1 MTGIISVFLYVLVL
15 YTCTHQL
22 AYWTELKIDW
32 RKLFMKKLL
41 SIIMV
46 LTLVLSLAACGKSTP
61 TTADATKT
69 PEATKKAEA
78 TKAPDKSKKIVV
90 GVVQTNANESDWRTA
105 NTKSFNSAFAEAG
118 FDIKMVFG
126 EGDHAK
132 QISQAQQLI
141 QEEVDY
147 LVVLGLQSAGWEDV
161 AKAAKTAGIPFIMA
175 DRKLDLSEDLYTAM
189 VCSDFEAEG
198 VKAVDWLK
206 SQSIKDG
213 QIVVLGGD
221 TGSSAQLGRSK
232 AIEDGAK
239 ANGWKIVFNQNMKG
253 WDETLAK
260 QAVADLIASKT
271 KFNVV
276 YAENDNM
283 ARGACDA
290 MDAAGIKYGKDGDV
304 KVIAFDANKWAL
316 QKVLEGKFNLD
327 VECNPLHGPRI
338 VELINKLEAGE
349 TVEKNAYVKEEM
361 FDCATITKAIVDA
374 RAY

>member
-1 MTGIISVFLYVLVL
+1 
-15 YTCTHQL
+15 
-22 AYWTELKIDW
+22 
-32 RKLFMKKLL
+32 MKKLFSL
-41 SIIMV
+41 FLV
-46 LTLVLSLAACGKSTP
+46 LALVLSLVACGTKADTSTSSDN
-61 TTADATKT
+61 TTDTTDKAEETKAADTADVKV
-69 PEATKKAEA
+69 
-78 TKAPDKSKKIVV
+78 VV

-105 NTKSFNSAFAEAG
+105 NTKSFNEAFGDAG
-118 FDIKMVFG
+118 FELKMVFG

-147 LVVLGLQSAGWEDV
+147 LVVLGLQATGWEDV
-161 AKAAKTAGIPFIMA
+161 AKAAKEAGIPFIMA
-175 DRKLDLSEDLYTAM
+175 DRKLELSEDLYTAM

-206 SQSIKDG
+206 KQALAVNK
-213 QIVVLGGD
+213 IVVLGGD

-232 AIEDGAK
+232 AMEDGAK
-239 ANGWKIVFNQNMKG
+239 ANGWEIVFNQNMKG

-260 QAVADLIASKT
+260 QAVADLIASGT
-271 KFNVV
+271 QFSVI

-290 MDAAGIKYGKDGDV
+290 MDAAGITYGKDGDV

-316 QKVLEGKFNLD
+316 EKVLAGQFNLD

-338 VELINKLEAGE
+338 VELINKLEAKE
-349 TVEKNAYVKEEM
+349 TVEKNAYVNEEM
-361 FDCATITKAIVDA
+361 FDSATITKEIVDA
-374 RAY
+374 RSY

>member
-1 MTGIISVFLYVLVL
+1 MKKIISMKKMVAIVLVL
-15 YTCTHQL
+15 M
-22 AYWTELKIDW
+22 
-32 RKLFMKKLL
+32 F
-41 SIIMV
+41 V
-46 LTLVLSLAACGKSTP
+46 FGLAACGKSDK
-61 TTADATKT
+61 TTSTD
-69 PEATKKAEA
+69 KKS
-78 TKAPDKSKKIVV
+78 TTTDKKSTDKKSKKIVV

-105 NTKSFNSAFAEAG
+105 NTKSFNEAFDAAG
-118 FDIKMVFG
+118 FETKMVFG

-161 AKAAKTAGIPFIMA
+161 AKAAKEAGIPFIMA
-175 DRKLDLSEDLYTAM
+175 DRKLDLTEDLYTAM

-198 VKAVDWLK
+198 KKAVDWLK
-206 SQSIKDG
+206 NQALATNNI
-213 QIVVLGGD
+213 IVLGGD

-239 ANGWKIVFNQNMKG
+239 ANGWNIVFNQNMKG

-260 QAVADLIASKT
+260 QAVADLIASGK

-290 MDAAGIKYGKDGDV
+290 MDAAGITYGKSGDV

-316 QKVLEGKFNLD
+316 ENVLAGKFNLD

-338 VELINKLEAGE
+338 VKLINQLEAGE
-349 TVEKNAYVKEEM
+349 TVDKNAYVDEDM
-361 FDCATITKAIVDA
+361 FDCATITKDIVDA
-374 RAY
+374 RTY

>member
-1 MTGIISVFLYVLVL
+1 MKKLISLVLVL
-15 YTCTHQL
+15 
-22 AYWTELKIDW
+22 A
-32 RKLFMKKLL
+32 
-41 SIIMV
+41 
-46 LTLVLSLAACGKSTP
+46 LVFTLAACGSKS
-61 TTADATKT
+61 ADSGDGKSG
-69 PEATKKAEA
+69 KKV
-78 TKAPDKSKKIVV
+78 TV

-105 NTKSFNSAFAEAG
+105 NTKSLNEAFKEAG
-118 FDIKMVFG
+118 FETKMVFG

-161 AKAAKTAGIPFIMA
+161 AKAAKDAGIPFIMA
-175 DRKLDLSEDLYTAM
+175 DRKLELDEKLYTAM

-198 VKAVDWLK
+198 KKAVDWLK
-206 SQSIKDG
+206 SQKLTEG
-213 QIVVLGGD
+213 KIVVLGGD
-221 TGSSAQLGRSK
+221 TGSSAQIGRSK

-239 ANGWKIVFNQNMKG
+239 ENGWEIVFNQNMKG

-260 QAVADLIASKT
+260 QAVAELIAKGT

-283 ARGACDA
+283 ARGACAA
-290 MDAAGIKYGKDGDV
+290 MDAAGITYGKDGNV
-304 KVIAFDANKWAL
+304 KVIAFDANQWAL
-316 QKVLEGKFNLD
+316 KLVLEGKFNLD

-361 FDCATITKAIVDA
+361 FDCATITKDIVDK
-374 RAY
+374 RSY

>member
-1 MTGIISVFLYVLVL
+1 MKKLISLVLVL
-15 YTCTHQL
+15 
-22 AYWTELKIDW
+22 A
-32 RKLFMKKLL
+32 
-41 SIIMV
+41 
-46 LTLVLSLAACGKSTP
+46 LVFTLAACGSKS
-61 TTADATKT
+61 ADSGDGKSG
-69 PEATKKAEA
+69 KKV
-78 TKAPDKSKKIVV
+78 TV

-105 NTKSFNSAFAEAG
+105 NTKSLNEAFKEAG
-118 FDIKMVFG
+118 FETKMVFG

-161 AKAAKTAGIPFIMA
+161 AKAAKDAGIPFIMA
-175 DRKLDLSEDLYTAM
+175 DRKLELDEKLYTAM

-198 VKAVDWLK
+198 KKAVDWLK
-206 SQSIKDG
+206 G
-213 QIVVLGGD
+213 QKLTEGKIVVLGGD
-221 TGSSAQLGRSK
+221 TGSSAQIGRSK

-239 ANGWKIVFNQNMKG
+239 ENGWEIVFNQNMKG

-260 QAVADLIASKT
+260 QAVAELIAKGT

-283 ARGACDA
+283 ARGACAA
-290 MDAAGIKYGKDGDV
+290 MDAAGITYGKDGNV
-304 KVIAFDANKWAL
+304 KVIAFDANQWAL
-316 QKVLEGKFNLD
+316 KLVLEGKFNLD

-361 FDCATITKAIVDA
+361 FDCATITKDIVDK
-374 RAY
+374 RSY

>member
-1 MTGIISVFLYVLVL
+1 
-15 YTCTHQL
+15 
-22 AYWTELKIDW
+22 
-32 RKLFMKKLL
+32 MKKLISL
-41 SIIMV
+41 AMV
-46 LTLVLSLAACGKSTP
+46 LTLVFSLAACG
-61 TTADATKT
+61 
-69 PEATKKAEA
+69 
-78 TKAPDKSKKIVV
+78 TKAASTDVSSSSDKATTSDKAADKVTV

-105 NTKSFNSAFAEAG
+105 NTKSFETAFKDAG
-118 FDIKMVFG
+118 FELKMVFG

-147 LVVLGLQSAGWEDV
+147 LVVLGLQAAGWEDV
-161 AKAAKTAGIPFIMA
+161 AKAAKEAGIPFIMA
-175 DRKLDLSEDLYTAM
+175 DRFLTLPDDTLYTAM

-198 VKAVDWLK
+198 KKAVDWLK
-206 SQSIKDG
+206 QQALPENK
-213 QIVVLGGD
+213 IVVLGGD
-221 TGSSAQLGRSK
+221 TGSSAQIGRSK

-239 ANGWKIVFNQNMKG
+239 ANSWEIVFNQNMKG

-260 QAVADLIASKT
+260 QAVADLIAAGT
-271 KFNVV
+271 KFNVI

-283 ARGACDA
+283 ARGACAA
-290 MDAAGIKYGKDGDV
+290 MDAAGITYGKDGDV

-316 QKVLEGKFNLD
+316 ENVLAGKFNLD

-349 TVEKNAYVKEEM
+349 TVEKNAYVTEEI
-361 FDCATITKAIVDA
+361 FDCATITKEVVDA

>member
-1 MTGIISVFLYVLVL
+1 
-15 YTCTHQL
+15 
-22 AYWTELKIDW
+22 
-32 RKLFMKKLL
+32 MKKLV
-41 SIIMV
+41 S
-46 LTLVLSLAACGKSTP
+46 LVLVFALAFSLAACGKKDS
-61 TTADATKT
+61 ATGG
-69 PEATKKAEA
+69 
-78 TKAPDKSKKIVV
+78 KSGKDSKIVV

-105 NTKSFNSAFAEAG
+105 NTNSFNAAFKEAG
-118 FDIKMVFG
+118 FEMKMVFG

-161 AKAAKTAGIPFIMA
+161 AKAAKEAGIPFIMA
-175 DRKLDLSEDLYTAM
+175 DRKLDLPEDLYTAM

-198 VKAVDWLK
+198 RKAVDWLK
-206 SQSIKDG
+206 KQNLDEYK
-213 QIVVLGGD
+213 IVVLGGD

-239 ANGWKIVFNQNMKG
+239 ENGWEIVFNQNMKG

-260 QAVADLIASKT
+260 QAVADLIASGT
-271 KFNVV
+271 DFNVI

-290 MDAAGIKYGKDGDV
+290 MSAAGITYGKNGKV

-316 QKVLEGKFNLD
+316 EKVLAGEFNLD

-338 VELINKLEAGE
+338 VDVIKKLEAGE
-349 TVEKNAYVKEEM
+349 HVEKNVYVDEEV
-361 FDCATITKAIVDA
+361 FDCDTITREIVDA
-374 RAY
+374 RPY

>member
-1 MTGIISVFLYVLVL
+1 
-15 YTCTHQL
+15 
-22 AYWTELKIDW
+22 
-32 RKLFMKKLL
+32 MKKLISL
-41 SIIMV
+41 LLAI
-46 LTLVLSLAACGKSTP
+46 TLVFTLVACGTKEKEASSDNSGKS
-61 TTADATKT
+61 DNS
-69 PEATKKAEA
+69 
-78 TKAPDKSKKIVV
+78 DGKITV

-105 NTKSFNSAFAEAG
+105 NTESFKSAFADAG
-118 FDIKMVFG
+118 FELKIVYG

-147 LVVLGLQSAGWEDV
+147 LVVLGLQAAGWEDV
-161 AKAAKTAGIPFIMA
+161 AKAAKEAGIPFIMA

-198 VKAVDWLK
+198 KKAVDWLK
-206 SQSIKDG
+206 NQNISDCK
-213 QIVVLGGD
+213 IVVLGGD

-232 AIEDGAK
+232 AIEEGAE
-239 ANGWKIVFNQNMKG
+239 ANGWEIVFNQNMKG

-260 QAVADLIASKT
+260 QAVADLIAGGT
-271 KFNVV
+271 EFNVV

-290 MDAAGIKYGKDGDV
+290 MDAAGITYGKNGDV

-316 QKVLEGKFNLD
+316 EKVLAGEFNLD

-338 VELINKLEAGE
+338 VKLINDLEAGK
-349 TVEKNAYVKEEM
+349 TVDKNAYVDEEV
-361 FDCATITKAIVDA
+361 FDCETITQADIDK
-374 RAY
+374 RQY

>member
-1 MTGIISVFLYVLVL
+1 
-15 YTCTHQL
+15 
-22 AYWTELKIDW
+22 
-32 RKLFMKKLL
+32 MKKLI
-41 SIIMV
+41 S
-46 LTLVLSLAACGKSTP
+46 LVLALALVFTLGACGSNSTGSGDSTTAESTTAES
-61 TTADATKT
+61 TTADNSG
-69 PEATKKAEA
+69 KKV
-78 TKAPDKSKKIVV
+78 TV

-105 NTKSFNSAFAEAG
+105 NTKSFNEAFAAAG
-118 FDIKMVFG
+118 FELKMVFG

-147 LVVLGLQSAGWEDV
+147 LVVLGLQAAGWEDV
-161 AKAAKTAGIPFIMA
+161 AKAAKDAGIPFIMA
-175 DRKLDLSEDLYTAM
+175 DRKLDLKEELYTAM

-198 VKAVDWLK
+198 NKAVEWLK
-206 SQSIKDG
+206 KQALPKNDI
-213 QIVVLGGD
+213 IVLGGD
-221 TGSSAQLGRSK
+221 TGATAQLGRSK

-239 ANGWKIVFNQNMKG
+239 ANGWNIVFNQNMKG

-260 QAVADLIASKT
+260 QAVTELIAKGT

-283 ARGACDA
+283 ARGACAA

-316 QKVLEGKFNLD
+316 ELVLAGKFNLD

-349 TVEKNAYVKEEM
+349 TVEKNAFVKEEI
-361 FDCATITKAIVDA
+361 FEAATITQEIVDK
-374 RAY
+374 RSY

>member
-1 MTGIISVFLYVLVL
+1 MKKFISLVL
-15 YTCTHQL
+15 AL
-22 AYWTELKIDW
+22 AL
-32 RKLFMKKLL
+32 
-41 SIIMV
+41 V
-46 LTLVLSLAACGKSTP
+46 LTFAFTLVACGK
-61 TTADATKT
+61 DDKKT
-69 PEATKKAEA
+69 SDKKV
-78 TKAPDKSKKIVV
+78 TV

-105 NTKSFNSAFAEAG
+105 NTKSFNEAFAAAG
-118 FDIKMVFG
+118 WELKMVYG

-161 AKAAKTAGIPFIMA
+161 AKAAKKAGIPFIMA
-175 DRKLDLSEDLYTAM
+175 DRKLDLTEDLYTAM

-198 VKAVDWLK
+198 KKAVDWLK
-206 SQSIKDG
+206 NQKLSENN
-213 QIVVLGGD
+213 IVVLGGD
-221 TGSSAQLGRSK
+221 TGSSAQIGRSK

-239 ANGWKIVFNQNMKG
+239 ANSWNIVFNQNMKG

-260 QAVADLIASKT
+260 QAVADLIAKGT

-283 ARGACDA
+283 ARGACAA
-290 MDAAGIKYGKDGDV
+290 MDAAGITYGKSGNV

-316 QKVLEGKFNLD
+316 ENVLAGKFNLD

-338 VELINKLEAGE
+338 VELIKKLEAGE
-349 TVEKNAYVKEEM
+349 KVEKNAYVSEEV
-361 FDCATITKAIVDA
+361 FDCATITQEIVDK
-374 RAY
+374 RSY

>member
-1 MTGIISVFLYVLVL
+1 
-15 YTCTHQL
+15 
-22 AYWTELKIDW
+22 
-32 RKLFMKKLL
+32 MKKLFSL
-41 SIIMV
+41 FLV
-46 LTLVLSLAACGKSTP
+46 LTLVLSLSACG
-61 TTADATKT
+61 TKT
-69 PEATKKAEA
+69 DTSTSSDNVQA
-78 TKAPDKSKKIVV
+78 TKAPEKAATTEATDAADGKVVV
-90 GVVQTNANESDWRTA
+90 GIVQTNANESDWRTA
-105 NTKSFNSAFAEAG
+105 NTNSFNAAFEEAG
-118 FDIKMVFG
+118 FETKMVFG

-147 LVVLGLQSAGWEDV
+147 LVVLGLQSTGWEDV
-161 AKAAKTAGIPFIMA
+161 AKSAKDAGIPFIMA
-175 DRKLDLSEDLYTAM
+175 DRKLELSEDLYTAM

-198 VKAVDWLK
+198 NKAVDWLK
-206 SQSIKDG
+206 KQALSENK
-213 QIVVLGGD
+213 IVVLGGD

-239 ANGWKIVFNQNMKG
+239 ANGWEIVFNQNMKG

-260 QAVADLIASKT
+260 QAVADLIAAGT

-290 MDAAGIKYGKDGDV
+290 MDAAGITYGKNGDV

-316 QKVLEGKFNLD
+316 QNVIAGKFNLD

-338 VELINKLEAGE
+338 VTLINKLEAGE
-349 TVEKNAYVKEEM
+349 TVEKNAYVEEEM
-361 FDCATITKAIVDA
+361 FDCETITKEMVDA
-374 RAY
+374 RSY

>member
-1 MTGIISVFLYVLVL
+1 
-15 YTCTHQL
+15 
-22 AYWTELKIDW
+22 
-32 RKLFMKKLL
+32 MKKLIS
-41 SIIMV
+41 SILALI
-46 LTLVLSLAACGKSTP
+46 LVFALVACGGNS
-61 TTADATKT
+61 AESEESAT
-69 PEATKKAEA
+69 PEEA
-78 TKAPDKSKKIVV
+78 TGTIVV

-105 NTKSFNSAFAEAG
+105 NTKSFNEAFSEAG
-118 FDIKMVFG
+118 FETKMVFG

-161 AKAAKTAGIPFIMA
+161 AKAAQEAGIPFIMA
-175 DRKLDLSEDLYTAM
+175 DRKLELSEDLYTAM

-198 VKAVDWLK
+198 NKAVDWLK
-206 SQSIKDG
+206 TQALDAAK
-213 QIVVLGGD
+213 IVVLGGD

-232 AIEDGAK
+232 AIEDGAA
-239 ANGWKIVFNQNMKG
+239 ANGWEIVFNQNMKG

-260 QAVADLIASKT
+260 QAVADLIAAGT
-271 KFNVV
+271 EFNVI

-290 MDAAGIKYGKDGDV
+290 MDAAGITYGKDGDV

-316 QKVLEGKFNLD
+316 EYVLAGKFNLD

-338 VELINKLEAGE
+338 VTLINSLEAGE
-349 TVEKNAYVKEEM
+349 VVEKNAYVAEEM
-361 FDCATITKAIVDA
+361 FDCDTITQEIVDA
-374 RAY
+374 RSY

>member
-1 MTGIISVFLYVLVL
+1 MKRIISLVL
-15 YTCTHQL
+15 
-22 AYWTELKIDW
+22 A
-32 RKLFMKKLL
+32 MA
-41 SIIMV
+41 
-46 LTLVLSLAACGKSTP
+46 LVFALAACGSSGDGKSS
-61 TTADATKT
+61 D
-69 PEATKKAEA
+69 KKV
-78 TKAPDKSKKIVV
+78 TV

-105 NTKSFNSAFAEAG
+105 NTKSFNEAFKEAG
-118 FDIKMVFG
+118 FELKMVFG

-147 LVVLGLQSAGWEDV
+147 LVVLGLQAAGWEDV
-161 AKAAKTAGIPFIMA
+161 AKAAKEAKIPFIMA
-175 DRKLDLSEDLYTAM
+175 DRKLELPEDLYTAM

-198 VKAVDWLK
+198 KKAVDWLK
-206 SQSIKDG
+206 AQSIKDAK
-213 QIVVLGGD
+213 IVVLGGD
-221 TGSSAQLGRSK
+221 TGSSAQVGRSK

-239 ANGWKIVFNQNMKG
+239 ENGWNIVFNQNMKG

-260 QAVADLIASKT
+260 QAVADLIAAGT

-283 ARGACDA
+283 ARGACAA
-290 MDAAGIKYGKDGDV
+290 MDAAGITYGKTGDV

-316 QKVLEGKFNLD
+316 ELVLAGKFNLD

-361 FDCATITKAIVDA
+361 FDTATLTKEVVDK
-374 RAY
+374 RSY

>member
-1 MTGIISVFLYVLVL
+1 
-15 YTCTHQL
+15 
-22 AYWTELKIDW
+22 
-32 RKLFMKKLL
+32 MKKLTSL
-41 SIIMV
+41 I
-46 LTLVLSLAACGKSTP
+46 LALALVFALAACGSKSTDTNAP
-61 TTADATKT
+61 GKT
-69 PEATKKAEA
+69 NKKV
-78 TKAPDKSKKIVV
+78 VV

-105 NTKSFNSAFAEAG
+105 NTKSFNEAFAAAG
-118 FDIKMVFG
+118 WEVKMVFG

-141 QEEVDY
+141 QQEVDY

-161 AKAAKTAGIPFIMA
+161 AKAAKKAGIPFIMA

-198 VKAVDWLK
+198 KKAVDWLK
-206 SQSIKDG
+206 NQKITDG
-213 QIVVLGGD
+213 KIVVLGGD

-239 ANGWKIVFNQNMKG
+239 ANGWNIVFNQNMKG

-260 QAVADLIASKT
+260 QAVTDLIAAGT

-283 ARGACDA
+283 ARGACAA
-290 MDAAGIKYGKDGDV
+290 MDAAGIKYGKDGTV

-316 QKVLEGKFNLD
+316 QNVLDGKFNLD

-338 VELINKLEAGE
+338 VELIKKLEAKE
-349 TVEKNAYVKEEM
+349 TVEKNAYVNEEM
-361 FDCATITKAIVDA
+361 FDCTTITKDVVDK
-374 RAY
+374 RSY

>member
-1 MTGIISVFLYVLVL
+1 
-15 YTCTHQL
+15 
-22 AYWTELKIDW
+22 
-32 RKLFMKKLL
+32 MKKLIS
-41 SIIMV
+41 SI
-46 LTLVLSLAACGKSTP
+46 LVLMLVFGLVACGGNTGGE
-61 TTADATKT
+61 D
-69 PEATKKAEA
+69 EAASAE
-78 TKAPDKSKKIVV
+78 PSKVVV

-105 NTKSFNSAFAEAG
+105 NTKSFNEAFAAAG
-118 FDIKMVFG
+118 FETKMVFG

-132 QISQAQQLI
+132 QIAQAQQLI

-161 AKAAKTAGIPFIMA
+161 AKAAKEAGIPFIMA
-175 DRKLDLSEDLYTAM
+175 DRKLDLPEDLYTAM

-198 VKAVDWLK
+198 NKAVDWLK
-206 SQSIKDG
+206 TQNIADCK
-213 QIVVLGGD
+213 IVVLGGD

-239 ANGWKIVFNQNMKG
+239 ANGWNIVFNQNMKG

-260 QAVADLIASKT
+260 QAVADLIASGT
-271 KFNVV
+271 EFNVV

-290 MDAAGIKYGKDGDV
+290 MDAAGITYGKTGDV

-316 QKVLEGKFNLD
+316 QNVLDGKFNLD

-338 VELINKLEAGE
+338 VKLINSLEAGE
-349 TVEKNAYVKEEM
+349 TVEKNAYVDEEM
-361 FDCATITKAIVDA
+361 FDTDTITKDVVDA
-374 RAY
+374 RPY

>member
-1 MTGIISVFLYVLVL
+1 
-15 YTCTHQL
+15 
-22 AYWTELKIDW
+22 
-32 RKLFMKKLL
+32 MKKLL
-41 SIIMV
+41 SLVLV
-46 LTLVLSLAACGKSTP
+46 LTLALSLAACGTAASA
-61 TTADATKT
+61 TTAATTAKT
-69 PEATKKAEA
+69 ETTTAATTAAATEATAA
-78 TKAPDKSKKIVV
+78 TTKATDKKIVV

-105 NTKSFNSAFAEAG
+105 NTKSFTEAFAAAG
-118 FDIKMVFG
+118 FEMKMVFG

-147 LVVLGLQSAGWEDV
+147 LIVLGLQSAGWEDV
-161 AKAAKTAGIPFIMA
+161 AKAAKEAGIPFIMA

-189 VCSDFEAEG
+189 VCSDFAAEG
-198 VKAVDWLK
+198 TKAVDWLTAQK
-206 SQSIKDG
+206 LPSYN
-213 QIVVLGGD
+213 IVVLGGD

-239 ANGWKIVFNQNMKG
+239 ANSWNIVFNQNMKG

-260 QAVADLIASKT
+260 QAVADLIAKGT
-271 KFNVV
+271 KFNVI

-283 ARGACDA
+283 ARGACAA
-290 MDAAGIKYGKDGDV
+290 MDAAGITYGKTGDV

-316 QKVLEGKFNLD
+316 QNVFDGKFNLD

-338 VELINKLEAGE
+338 VELINKLQAGE

-361 FDCATITKAIVDA
+361 FDTATITQAVVDA

>member
-1 MTGIISVFLYVLVL
+1 MKKLVSVVLVL
-15 YTCTHQL
+15 ML
-22 AYWTELKIDW
+22 
-32 RKLFMKKLL
+32 M
-41 SIIMV
+41 
-46 LTLVLSLAACGKSTP
+46 LSLAGCKKSEKASTDAGKKEIT
-61 TTADATKT
+61 
-69 PEATKKAEA
+69 
-78 TKAPDKSKKIVV
+78 I

-105 NTKSFNSAFAEAG
+105 STKSFNEAFDKAG
-118 FDIKMVFG
+118 FKTKMVFG

-161 AKAAKTAGIPFIMA
+161 AKAAKEAGIPFIMA
-175 DRKLDLSEDLYTAM
+175 DRKLDLAEDLYTAM

-198 VKAVDWLK
+198 VKAVTWLK
-206 SQSIKDG
+206 EQALSDYK
-213 QIVVLGGD
+213 IVVLGGD
-221 TGSSAQLGRSK
+221 TGSSAQIGRSK
-232 AIEDGAK
+232 AIEEGANS
-239 ANGWKIVFNQNMKG
+239 NGWEIVFNQNMKG

-260 QAVADLIASKT
+260 QAVADLIAGGT
-271 KFNVV
+271 KFTVI

-290 MDAAGIKYGKDGDV
+290 MDAAGITYGKNGDV

-316 QKVLEGKFNLD
+316 DKVLAGDFNLD

-349 TVEKNAYVKEEM
+349 TVEKNAYVTEDM
-361 FDCATITKAIVDA
+361 FNCETITQDMIDA
-374 RAY
+374 RSY

>member
-1 MTGIISVFLYVLVL
+1 
-15 YTCTHQL
+15 
-22 AYWTELKIDW
+22 
-32 RKLFMKKLL
+32 MKKLL
-41 SIIMV
+41 SLVMV
-46 LTLVLSLAACGKSTP
+46 LTLAFSLAGCGGAATP
-61 TTADATKT
+61 TTTATT
-69 PEATKKAEA
+69 AKAAE
-78 TKAPDKSKKIVV
+78 KVVV

-105 NTKSFNSAFAEAG
+105 NTKSFNEAFGEAG
-118 FDIKMVFG
+118 YELKMVFG

-161 AKAAKTAGIPFIMA
+161 AKAAKEAGIPFIMA
-175 DRKLDLSEDLYTAM
+175 DRKLDLTEDLYTAM

-198 VKAVDWLK
+198 TKAVDWLK
-206 SQSIKDG
+206 AQAMDKYE
-213 QIVVLGGD
+213 IVVLGGD

-239 ANGWKIVFNQNMKG
+239 ANGWNIVFNQNMKG

-260 QAVADLIASKT
+260 QAVADLIAAKT
-271 KFNVV
+271 SFNVI

-283 ARGACDA
+283 ARGACAA
-290 MDAAGIKYGKDGDV
+290 MDAAGITYGKNGDV

-316 QKVLEGKFNLD
+316 QNVFDGKFNLD

-338 VELINKLEAGE
+338 VELIEKLEAGE
-349 TVEKNAYVKEEM
+349 TVEKNAYVKEDV
-361 FDCATITKAIVDA
+361 FDTATITQAIVDA
-374 RAY
+374 RSY

>member
-1 MTGIISVFLYVLVL
+1 MKKLISLVLVL
-15 YTCTHQL
+15 
-22 AYWTELKIDW
+22 
-32 RKLFMKKLL
+32 LL
-41 SIIMV
+41 MFS
-46 LTLVLSLAACGKSTP
+46 LVACGTKDSETSKSSDGKVT
-61 TTADATKT
+61 
-69 PEATKKAEA
+69 
-78 TKAPDKSKKIVV
+78 V
-90 GVVQTNANESDWRTA
+90 GIVQTNANESDWRTA
-105 NTKSFNSAFAEAG
+105 NTKSFNEAFEEAG
-118 FDIKMVFG
+118 FETKMVFG

-161 AKAAKTAGIPFIMA
+161 AKAAKEAGIPFIMA
-175 DRKLDLSEDLYTAM
+175 DRKLDLTEDLYTAM

-198 VKAVDWLK
+198 NKAVDWLK
-206 SQSIKDG
+206 KQALDTNK
-213 QIVVLGGD
+213 IVVLGGD

-239 ANGWKIVFNQNMKG
+239 ANNWEIVFNQNMKG

-260 QAVADLIASKT
+260 QAVADLIAGGT
-271 KFNVV
+271 EFNVI

-290 MDAAGIKYGKDGDV
+290 MDAAGITYGNDGDV

-316 QKVLEGKFNLD
+316 EKVLAGQFNLD

-338 VELINKLEAGE
+338 VKLINKLEAGE
-349 TVEKNAYVKEEM
+349 TVEKNAYVDEEM
-361 FDCATITKAIVDA
+361 FESDSITKDIVEA
-374 RAY
+374 RSY

>member
-1 MTGIISVFLYVLVL
+1 MKKLISVVLVL
-15 YTCTHQL
+15 
-22 AYWTELKIDW
+22 
-32 RKLFMKKLL
+32 M
-41 SIIMV
+41 
-46 LTLVLSLAACGKSTP
+46 LVFSLAAC
-61 TTADATKT
+61 
-69 PEATKKAEA
+69 
-78 TKAPDKSKKIVV
+78 SKKDASTSGKGGDGKVVV

-105 NTKSFNSAFAEAG
+105 NTKSFETAFADAG
-118 FDIKMVFG
+118 FELKMVFG

-161 AKAAKTAGIPFIMA
+161 AKSAQEAGIPFIMA
-175 DRKLDLSEDLYTAM
+175 DRKLELDESLYTAM
-189 VCSDFEAEG
+189 VCSDFAAEG
-198 VKAVDWLK
+198 NKAVDWLK
-206 SQSIKDG
+206 KQALPTND
-213 QIVVLGGD
+213 IVVLGGD

-239 ANGWKIVFNQNMKG
+239 ANGWNIVFNQNMKG

-260 QAVADLIASKT
+260 QAVNDLIAGGT

-290 MDAAGIKYGKDGDV
+290 MDANGITYGKDGDV

-316 QKVLEGKFNLD
+316 EKVLAGGFNLD

-338 VELINKLEAGE
+338 VKLINALEAGE
-349 TVEKNAYVKEEM
+349 KVDKNAYVDEEM
-361 FDCATITKAIVDA
+361 FDCTTITQDVVDK

>member
-1 MTGIISVFLYVLVL
+1 MKKLITLVLVL
-15 YTCTHQL
+15 TMVF
-22 AYWTELKIDW
+22 A
-32 RKLFMKKLL
+32 L
-41 SIIMV
+41 S
-46 LTLVLSLAACGKSTP
+46 ACGKKDSAP
-61 TTADATKT
+61 AAASKGD
-69 PEATKKAEA
+69 KKV
-78 TKAPDKSKKIVV
+78 TV

-105 NTKSFNSAFAEAG
+105 NTKSFNEAFEKAG
-118 FDIKMVFG
+118 FETKMVFG

-161 AKAAKTAGIPFIMA
+161 AKAAKEAGIPFIMA
-175 DRKLDLSEDLYTAM
+175 DRKLDLGEDLYTAM

-198 VKAVDWLK
+198 NKAVDWLK
-206 SQSIKDG
+206 KQSVDG
-213 QIVVLGGD
+213 AKIVVLGGD

-232 AIEDGAK
+232 AIEEGAK
-239 ANGWKIVFNQNMKG
+239 ANGWEIVFNQNMKG

-260 QAVADLIASKT
+260 QAVADLIAGGT

-290 MDAAGIKYGKDGDV
+290 MDAAGITYGKDGDV

-316 QKVLEGKFNLD
+316 EKVLAGKFNLD

-338 VELINKLEAGE
+338 VKLIDQLEGGE
-349 TVEKNAYVKEEM
+349 KVDKNAFVDEEM
-361 FDCATITKAIVDA
+361 FDSATITQEVVNA
-374 RAY
+374 RSY